1 MIIHNL
7 ERIEDI
13 LNKYMWEL
21 SSYRTNINIY
31 NDLLKELPELKHI
44 HINLYD
50 ILDIKEWVEYVHE
63 ADKLRKKIEDINKI
77 IDSIING

>member
-13 LNKYMWEL
+13 LNKYMWDL
-21 SSYRTNINIY
+21 KGYSTNRKIY
-31 NDLLKELPELKHI
+31 KDLLKELPELKHI

-63 ADKLRKKIEDINKI
+63 ADKLRKKIEDRNKI

>member
-63 ADKLRKKIEDINKI
+63 ADKLRKKIEDRNKI